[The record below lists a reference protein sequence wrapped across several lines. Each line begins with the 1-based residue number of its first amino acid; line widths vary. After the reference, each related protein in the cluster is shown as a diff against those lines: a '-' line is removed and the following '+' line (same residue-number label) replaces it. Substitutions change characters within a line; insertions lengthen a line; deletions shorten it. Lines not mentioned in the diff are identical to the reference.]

1 MPTFCIVVPCYNEAS
16 RLDRQA
22 FLSFAEEHPEVF
34 LLFVND
40 GSQDATRQVL
50 QSMSAECRQVE
61 HLDLPANVGKAE
73 AVRQGFLKALTGKY
87 DWIGY
92 LDADLATPLSE
103 WWRLARITRENHW
116 ETGFASRVLL
126 LGSQIRRLWLRHYLG
141 RIFATVVSLMTR
153 IAVYDTQ
160 CGAKVFSAGV
170 AGELFEN
177 PFISPWFFDVEILY
191 RIKKKGT
198 GLEKTG
204 EIPLQ
209 IWIERKGSRLKIR
222 DFLRVPV
229 ELWRMWKVY
238 H

>member
-1 MPTFCIVVPCYNEAS
+1 MPTYCIVIPCYNEAS
-16 RLDRQA
+16 RLDRRA
-22 FLSFAEEHPEVF
+22 FLSFVEDRPEVR

-40 GSQDATRQVL
+40 GSRDATPEVL
-50 QSMSAECRQVE
+50 QSLSAESRQVE
-61 HLDLPANVGKAE
+61 HLDLPENVGKAE
-73 AVRQGFLKALTGKY
+73 AVRQGFLKALSGGY

-103 WWRLARITRENHW
+103 WWRLARITRENQW

-126 LGSQIRRLWLRHYLG
+126 LGSEIQRIWLRHYLG

-160 CGAKVFSAGV
+160 CGAKVFSARV
-170 AGELFEN
+170 AGEVFEK

-191 RIKKKGT
+191 RIKNKGF

-204 EIPLQ
+204 EVPLR

-222 DFLRVPV
+222 DFLRAPL
-229 ELWRMWKVY
+229 ELWRMWRVY